1 MKPKD
6 HKIFIKGIAEEV
18 GVHPELVE
26 RFISFYYMKVR
37 KSLSELEYP
46 KLYLEGLG
54 TFSIRKIK
62 LEKTIKRNQD
72 ILGNLEK
79 MTFKGYD
86 KYIPVKEKLEKMEHT
101 LKTLEDLIEEKK
113 LWKKNKNEI

>member
-1 MKPKD
+1 MEN
-6 HKIFIKGIAEEV
+6 IAKEV
-18 GVHPELVE
+18 GVHPALVE

-37 KSLSELEYP
+37 KSLSNLEYP
-46 KLYLEGLG
+46 KVYLDGLG

-86 KYIPVKEKLEKMEHT
+86 KYIPVKEKLHKMEQA
-101 LKTLEDLIEEKK
+101 LNTLEGLIEEKK
-113 LWKKNKNEI
+113 LWKNKK